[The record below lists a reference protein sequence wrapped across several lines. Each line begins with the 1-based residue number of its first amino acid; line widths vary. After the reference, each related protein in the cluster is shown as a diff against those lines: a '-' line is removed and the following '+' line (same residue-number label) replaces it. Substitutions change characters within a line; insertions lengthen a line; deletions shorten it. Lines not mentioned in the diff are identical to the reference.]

1 MYVKR
6 ILTKSVR
13 AAPPLSMWDA
23 PEPQDRN
30 FNRFARREITKAT
43 RAAEYWASDFDEYAL
58 PGMAG
63 AAGAKSG
70 FQSARAMRPD
80 HDRDRNPDRGSPLE
94 TSPKKAPPKPVK
106 HRSIELPAPM
116 PFTFGQQEERKPEAG
131 LGAFTSSNSN
141 FLANLDSLGVG
152 DPTGISTSEPNPH
165 GSSFLSAAF
174 GSAASQ
180 RGAGIGNGHANSGGT
195 GTRNG
200 FKSPFGPPSPQLPSA
215 AHSQKTSAP
224 AVPDPWMNLAN
235 LGPPDL
241 EDGEGSSAT
250 GTGNAA
256 PVQLAR
262 GTKRLGM
269 GRPSP
274 WGSKR

>member
-1 MYVKR
+1 
-6 ILTKSVR
+6 
-13 AAPPLSMWDA
+13 MWDA

-43 RAAEYWASDFDEYAL
+43 RAAEYWSSEFDEYAL

-63 AAGAKSG
+63 AADAKKG
-70 FQSARAMRPD
+70 FQSARMARP
-80 HDRDRNPDRGSPLE
+80 DRDRDRDRDME
-94 TSPKKAPPKPVK
+94 TSPKKIPPKPIK

-116 PFTFGQQEERKPEAG
+116 PFTFGTDERKKPEAG

-152 DPTGISTSEPNPH
+152 DPSMVSSQNG
-165 GSSFLSAAF
+165 GSFLSAAF
-174 GSAASQ
+174 GNAPARSANANGS
-180 RGAGIGNGHANSGGT
+180 AHGNTTRSGF
-195 GTRNG
+195 N
-200 FKSPFGPPSPQLPSA
+200 SPFGPPSPNLYHNPSA
-215 AHSQKTSAP
+215 TASAFSVANRANP
-224 AVPDPWMNLAN
+224 GPSTGGAGGAGGQWGGLAN

-241 EDGEGSSAT
+241 ADGDGYSGAAISSI
-250 GTGNAA
+250 GTAGAGV
-256 PVQLAR
+256 PLAR

-269 GRPSP
+269 GRPAP